1 MIAQLVKTPPTM
13 HETPVQSLGRED
25 PLEKGKATH
34 SSLLGLPWWLS
45 WERIHLQCG
54 RPEFCSWVTK
64 IPRRRERLPT
74 PLFWPGEFHGLY
86 SPCGRREE
94 DGTPQLPVSLHFEY
108 FSGCAGPYVRHSGPS
123 LQHVRWFVAGHRRL
137 SLSNYIH
144 GLSFSAACG
153 IIGP

>member
-1 MIAQLVKTPPTM
+1 MCLSRASMIVQLVKTPPTM

-64 IPRRRERLPT
+64 ILRRRERLPT
-74 PLFWPGEFHGLY
+74 PLFWPGEFHGLC
-86 SPCGRREE
+86 SPWGRREE

-108 FSGCAGPYVRHSGPS
+108 FSGCAGPYFAALRTF
-123 LQHVRWFVAGHRRL
+123 L
-137 SLSNYIH
+137 
-144 GLSFSAACG
+144 AACAMVRCRAQASQAQ
-153 IIGP
+153 